1 MITRAQ
7 EDKNNQT
14 ITTDTE
20 KLKIIWQGIVF
31 TNQTFDEELS
41 FDVSEL
47 ERIFDNNSYLFEP
60 S

>member
-1 MITRAQ
+1 LHTQHRKTAYLW
-7 EDKNNQT
+7 QT
-14 ITTDTE
+14 D
-20 KLKIIWQGIVF
+20 LLWQGIVF
-31 TNQTFDEELS
+31 DNQTFDEELS